1 MNATTTRQPRR
12 RRRHHASRGAA
23 YAETVVMLP
32 FFVAVF
38 SCMMFV
44 HKAWSTK
51 LYTMQQNRHCVV
63 SYAFEAC
70 QRPLPG
76 CSQVRVGA
84 DTAAGAGERP
94 GALNSLQS
102 MLGGAGSALLG
113 GFFGQTASG
122 RLTRP
127 VNRPTLLG
135 GGSLNALAGNSMAC
149 NTVRTT
155 PADVARQLFCT
166 VIPVCR

>member
-1 MNATTTRQPRR
+1 MNAQTTRQPRAR
-12 RRRHHASRGAA
+12 RRRPARRGAA

-51 LYTMQQNRHCVV
+51 LYVMEENRHCVM
-63 SYAFEAC
+63 SYAYSAC
-70 QRPLPG
+70 EQRPTG
-76 CSQVRVGA
+76 CGHVRTGVDA
-84 DTAAGAGERP
+84 NPGERP
-94 GALNSLQS
+94 GALNSLQN

-113 GFFGQTASG
+113 GLFGQTASG
-122 RLTRP
+122 RLTRT
-127 VNRPTLLG
+127 VARPTLLG
-135 GGSLNALAGNSMAC
+135 GGSLNALAANSMAC
-149 NTVRTT
+149 NTQRTT

-166 VIPVCR
+166 VIPLCR

>member
-1 MNATTTRQPRR
+1 MNAPTTRQPQ
-12 RRRHHASRGAA
+12 RRRHSSRGSA
-23 YAETVVMLP
+23 YAETVVMIP

-44 HKAWSTK
+44 HKAWSAK

-70 QRPLPG
+70 ERPLPG

-94 GALNSLQS
+94 GALNSLQN

-113 GFFGQTASG
+113 GLFGQTASG

-127 VNRPTLLG
+127 VSRPTLLG

-149 NTVRTT
+149 NTVRST
-155 PADVARQLFCT
+155 PADVARQLFCG
-166 VIPVCR
+166 VIPVCP

>member
-1 MNATTTRQPRR
+1 
-12 RRRHHASRGAA
+12 
-23 YAETVVMLP
+23 
-32 FFVAVF
+32 
-38 SCMMFV
+38 MMFV
-44 HKAWSTK
+44 HTAWSTK

-76 CSQVRVGA
+76 CSQVHVGA

-94 GALNSLQS
+94 GALNSLQN
-102 MLGGAGSALLG
+102 MLGGAGSSLLG

-135 GGSLNALAGNSMAC
+135 GGSLNA
-149 NTVRTT
+149 
-155 PADVARQLFCT
+155 DVARQLFCA
-166 VIPVCR
+166 VIPVCP

>member
-1 MNATTTRQPRR
+1 MNNPTTRQPRR
-12 RRRHHASRGAA
+12 RRRASRGAA
-23 YAETVVMLP
+23 YAETVVMIP
-32 FFVAVF
+32 FFVAVL

-51 LYTMQQNRHCVV
+51 LYTMQANRHCVV

-84 DTAAGAGERP
+84 DAASGAGERP
-94 GALNSLQS
+94 GALNSLQN

-113 GFFGQTASG
+113 GLFGQTASG

-149 NTVRTT
+149 NTRRQD
-155 PADVARQLFCT
+155 PSDVARQLFCG
-166 VIPVCR
+166 VVPVCR

>member
-1 MNATTTRQPRR
+1 VNAPTTRQPRR
-12 RRRHHASRGAA
+12 RNASRRGAA
-23 YAETVVMLP
+23 YAETVVMIP

-38 SCMMFV
+38 ACMMFV

-70 QRPLPG
+70 RRPLPG
-76 CSQVRVGA
+76 CSQVQVGA

-94 GALNSLQS
+94 GALNSLAN
-102 MLGGAGSALLG
+102 MLGSAGSTLLG

-149 NTVRTT
+149 NTERST

-166 VIPVCR
+166 VIPICR

>member
-1 MNATTTRQPRR
+1 VNATTPRQPRR
-12 RRRHHASRGAA
+12 RRRALRGAA
-23 YAETVVMLP
+23 YAETVVMIP

-38 SCMMFV
+38 ACMMFV

-76 CSQVRVGA
+76 CSHVRTGA

-94 GALNSLQS
+94 GALNSLQN
-102 MLGGAGSALLG
+102 MLGGVGGRLLG

-127 VNRPTLLG
+127 VPRPTLLG

-149 NTVRTT
+149 NTERST
-155 PADVARQLFCT
+155 PVDVARDLFSA
-166 VIPVCR
+166 VVGR

>member
-1 MNATTTRQPRR
+1 MNAPTTRQPRR
-12 RRRHHASRGAA
+12 RPRHAQRGAA

-51 LYTMQQNRHCVV
+51 LYVMEENRHCVM
-63 SYAFEAC
+63 SYAYEAC
-70 QRPLPG
+70 ERRPPG
-76 CSQVRVGA
+76 CAHVQTGTDA
-84 DTAAGAGERP
+84 NPGERP
-94 GALNSLQS
+94 GALNSLQN
-102 MLGGAGSALLG
+102 MLGGAGGALLG

-122 RLTRP
+122 RLTRT
-127 VNRPTLLG
+127 VARPTLLG
-135 GGSLNALAGNSMAC
+135 GGSLGALAANSMAC
-149 NTVRTT
+149 NTKRMT